1 MAVVTARIKVKG
13 KNFETHVNLD
23 EALKVRAGAG
33 DLLSALASNGIFYD
47 VDKGTS
53 ASKSDLKEAFGTDN
67 VQEIAKIIMQKGEV
81 QKTQEYRDEEKEK
94 KIKQIIAIIVRNAV
108 DQHGRPY
115 TEDRIKRAID
125 EINFSFDKRTA
136 EQQVNE
142 LIEAL
147 KKVIPIRVET
157 KKIKLIIPAQFSGQ
171 VYGLIK
177 DYKESEEWLPNGS
190 LEVVLNLPSGM
201 QLDFYDKLNHVTHGA
216 VQSEEMKG

>member
-147 KKVIPIRVET
+147 KKVIPIRV
-157 KKIKLIIPAQFSGQ
+157 
-171 VYGLIK
+171 
-177 DYKESEEWLPNGS
+177 
-190 LEVVLNLPSGM
+190 
-201 QLDFYDKLNHVTHGA
+201 
-216 VQSEEMKG
+216 

>member
-216 VQSEEMKG
+216 VQSEEMKS